1 MKSIIM
7 SMKTTPMFQSKINKW
22 SRESLKMVINDDSW
36 FWYPKSKGK
45 KKKRVKRKKPEE
57 RIREEKESGQGCEE
71 ECCCCCCCRC
81 FPSTPKT
88 PRALEPARGCNS
100 IPSHH
105 RWIFRFPSTTTIHLL
120 PLYRSRFPLQKK
132 LQLKET
138 ADPPN
143 IYMCTVNYIF
153 LFI

>member
-1 MKSIIM
+1 MMIVDFG
-7 SMKTTPMFQSKINKW
+7 TQNKK
-22 SRESLKMVINDDSW
+22 E
-36 FWYPKSKGK
+36 

-71 ECCCCCCCRC
+71 ECCCCCCRC

-132 LQLKET
+132 IAVEINCRSTKY
-138 ADPPN
+138 
-143 IYMCTVNYIF
+143 IYVYGQFYISF
-153 LFI
+153 LFNYYYYFFIFVSVSN